1 MPRQTKPLTEAAI
14 RNAKPDTALWDGGGL
29 HLIRRDGR
37 LHWRLKYIRPDGREN
52 RLALGAYPTVSL
64 KAARQLRDK
73 ARALLA
79 AGSDPAELRT
89 ERRAQAHDT
98 FERFAKEWL
107 GVKSKGWAVETR
119 RKAELVVND
128 YLIPA
133 LGKRNVRD
141 VTSADVVAILRKLNA
156 HAPSLTRKASQA
168 AQAIIRTAIT
178 AGAREDGRV
187 LDLNLRDSLPAI
199 HKGHFPAAT
208 LPAEL
213 GEVLRK
219 IAAYSSPVT
228 RAALLVTAYTG
239 QRPGDVVTMRWA
251 DVADDSAKKVKI
263 WRIPK
268 TKTGHAHLVPLP
280 KQAAALLDE
289 MRKFTAGSEYV
300 FPPLAR
306 QTTPHLHRDA
316 LSKALRDMGLRGKQT
331 PHGLRASL
339 RTLARERLGVAADV
353 LEAQL
358 AHAKR
363 GEVQAAYDRTRF
375 DDERRKVMQRWANY
389 LDTLRDGADVVP
401 IRRTASGA
409 SQ

>member
-14 RNAKPDTALWDGGGL
+14 RNAKPGAALWDGGGL

-37 LHWRLKYIRPDGREN
+37 LHWRLKYMRPDGREN

-64 KAARQLRDK
+64 KAARQLRDR

-79 AGSDPAELRT
+79 AGTDPAELRT
-89 ERRAQAHDT
+89 ERLAQARDT
-98 FERFAKEWL
+98 FERFAAEWL
-107 GVKSKGWAVETR
+107 GVKSKGWALETR

-128 YLIPA
+128 YLVPA

-141 VTSADVVAILRKLNA
+141 VTSADVVAILRRINA
-156 HAPSLTRKASQA
+156 RAPSLTRKASQA

-199 HKGHFPAAT
+199 RKGHFPAAT

-239 QRPGDVVTMRWA
+239 QRPGDVVTMRWS
-251 DVADDSAKKVKI
+251 DVADKT

-289 MRKFTAGSEYV
+289 MRKFTAGTEYV

-306 QTTPHLHRDA
+306 QSTPHLHRDA

-375 DDERRKVMQRWANY
+375 DDERRKVMQQWANY

-401 IRRTASGA
+401 IRRKASGT
-409 SQ
+409 SR